1 MWQSPQGCFWGP
13 SGDPLNM
20 FESIILYVCFHIVK
34 TCVFFAVCHQ
44 KAEPP
49 KCLQPRA
56 ASCRT
61 GSSALVSAEAPQ
73 HCHLQGVVGG
83 WGRFAV
89 HRHGLLWRR
98 WSVPKA
104 QRAEREASA
113 WEPGGGVVCSDRH
126 GSAGTV
132 GTQGIPRAP
141 RWQEDGWHVSGKWF
155 PRFIHGKKEKTF
167 KNSIYDVYLGCL
179 ALALEHFRISK
190 YYIEADMDFIWWL
203 EKIVLCS
210 CKYYSKI
217 HFKGP

>member
-1 MWQSPQGCFWGP
+1 
-13 SGDPLNM
+13 M

-56 ASCRT
+56 ASCWT
-61 GSSALVSAEAPQ
+61 GSSALVSAEASQ

-113 WEPGGGVVCSDRH
+113 WESGGGVVCSDRH

-132 GTQGIPRAP
+132 GTQSISLAP
-141 RWQEDGWHVSGKWF
+141 RWQKDGWGDFREMIPQIYSWK
-155 PRFIHGKKEKTF
+155 KKEKTF
-167 KNSIYDVYLGCL
+167 KHSNYDDLVPL
-179 ALALEHFRISK
+179 ALALEYFWISK
-190 YYIEADMDFIWWL
+190 YCIEADMDFIWWL
-203 EKIVLCS
+203 GKIVLYS
-210 CKYYSKI
+210 FKYYSKI
-217 HFKGP
+217 HFKGT